1 MAEDDLSCL
10 ELVELVN
17 DYLDDALPPLERM
30 RFDEHLA
37 VCEGCRIYVEQ
48 MQTTIGLTGRLRVG
62 DLSPAARADLI
73 AAFRGYRTDSPG

>member
-17 DYLDDALPPLERM
+17 DYLDEALPPLERI

-37 VCEGCRIYVEQ
+37 VCEGCRNYLAQ
-48 MQTTIGLTGRLRVG
+48 MQTTIGLTGRLRVA

-73 AAFRGYRTDSPG
+73 AAFRGFRTDSPG